1 MILVIE
7 NKNLFSEKFL
17 SLIKSFVER
26 YVKKIN
32 IYFCIDFLVIVV
44 VIEGLVKYKDE
55 LGVFLCLC
63 CYYEDK

>member
-7 NKNLFSEKFL
+7 KKNLFSDKFL
-17 SLIKSFVER
+17 NVIKNFVER

-32 IYFCIDFLVIVV
+32 IYFCIDFFVIVV
-44 VIEGLVKYKDE
+44 VIEGLVKYKED